1 MMTRTDFESS
11 PIVPVFEV
19 VKFLPYL
26 RNYPPF
32 IVFSLK

>member
-1 MMTRTDFESS
+1 MLTGTDSESS

-32 IVFSLK
+32 TVFSLK